1 MPKSS
6 DNPKTRT
13 QIQADSDAKRGV
25 KLKAFKLRESDIA
38 FIVESAKNLQ
48 LNQNELIIKAV
59 RAYVE
64 ANGK

>member
-25 KLKAFKLRESDIA
+25 RLKAFKLHESDIA